1 MMLLGTDQVDEG
13 LRELREVRRL
23 APQWPRALGTLA
35 WVLATSPEER
45 VRDAREATELAE
57 QAAALTDRRDPLILD
72 VLAASYAASGRFEDA
87 VAAVEA
93 AIDRAAAVGKPR
105 LVESFRQ
112 RMQLYQQGRPYRE
125 PASTN
130 GTTQR

>member
-1 MMLLGTDQVDEG
+1 
-13 LRELREVRRL
+13 
-23 APQWPRALGTLA
+23 
-35 WVLATSPEER
+35 

-105 LVESFRQ
+105 LAESFRQ
-112 RMQLYQQGRPYRE
+112 RKQLYQQGRPYRE